1 MDTSEKISGIYY
13 ERKVLQMGTA
23 GTHKVSTNQSD
34 LHYFARDNAKGE
46 VDICY
51 LKPDKSPS
59 PIVAESITR
68 EAFALRFKD
77 CGTHECDLRQKTPEE
92 KKTALA
98 EEKVRKGEEHLE
110 KKEYNSATF
119 EFGQALKVDNKS
131 LDAHLGKGQAHLA
144 LGEVDKA
151 KEHFEKMAA
160 IDTLYNEDNKHT
172 LNELGITLRRSNMF
186 EEAIRNYQKA
196 AEMDPLDEALH
207 FNIGR
212 AYKEWGK
219 TAESREALQKALTIK
234 PDFKEAIDLL
244 KTLQ

>member
-1 MDTSEKISGIYY
+1 METSEKIGGIYY

-23 GTHKVSTNQSD
+23 GTHKVSNDFHD
-34 LHYFARDNAKGE
+34 LHYFAKDNAKGE

-51 LKPDKSPS
+51 LKPDGTPS
-59 PIVAESITR
+59 AIVAESIAR
-68 EAFALRFKD
+68 EAFAVRFKD
-77 CGTHECDLRQKTPEE
+77 CGTHECDLRKKTPEE
-92 KKTALA
+92 KKA
-98 EEKVRKGEEHLE
+98 EIVDAKVRKGEEHLE
-110 KKEYNSATF
+110 KKEFNSATF
-119 EFGQALKVDNKS
+119 EFGQALKADDKR

-160 IDTLYNEDNKHT
+160 IDGLYGEDNKHT
-172 LNELGITLRRSNMF
+172 LNELGITLRRSGMF

-196 AEMDPLDEALH
+196 SLMDPADEALH
-207 FNIGR
+207 FNMGR

-219 TAESREALQKALTIK
+219 TAEAREAVQKALAIK
-234 PDFKEAIDLL
+234 PDFQEALDLL

>member
-1 MDTSEKISGIYY
+1 METSEKISGIYY

-23 GTHKVSTNQSD
+23 GTHKVSNDHHD
-34 LHYFARDNAKGE
+34 LHYFAQNNAKGE

-68 EAFALRFKD
+68 EEFAVRFKD
-77 CGTHECDLRQKTPEE
+77 CGTHECDLRTKTPAE
-92 KKTALA
+92 KKSALV

-119 EFGQALKVDNKS
+119 EFGQALKTDDKH

-151 KEHFEKMAA
+151 KEHFEKMAS
-160 IDTLYNEDNKHT
+160 IDTLYIEGNKHT
-172 LNELGITLRRSNMF
+172 LNELGITLRRSGMF

-196 AEMDPLDEALH
+196 SEMDPADEALH
-207 FNIGR
+207 FNMGR

-219 TAESREALQKALTIK
+219 SGEAREALQKALAIK
-234 PDFKEAIDLL
+234 PDFKEAQALL
-244 KTLQ
+244 ASLK

>member
-1 MDTSEKISGIYY
+1 MDTSMKISGTYY
-13 ERKVLQMGTA
+13 ERKILQMGTG
-23 GTHKVSTNQSD
+23 GTHKVSTDHHD
-34 LHYFARDNAKGE
+34 LHYFAKDNAKGE

-51 LKPDKSPS
+51 LKPDGSPS

-68 EAFALRFKD
+68 EEFAVRFKD
-77 CGTHECDLRQKTPEE
+77 CGTHECDLRKKTPEE
-92 KKTALA
+92 KKAA
-98 EEKVRKGEEHLE
+98 AVEEKVRKGEGHLE

-119 EFGQALKVDNKS
+119 EFGQALKADDKR

-151 KEHFEKMAA
+151 KEHFEKMAS

-172 LNELGITLRRSNMF
+172 LNDLGITLRRGGMF

-196 AEMDPLDEALH
+196 AAMDPADEALH
-207 FNIGR
+207 FNMGR

-219 TAESREALQKALTIK
+219 TAEAREALQKALAIK
-234 PDFKEAIDLL
+234 PDFKEALDLL
-244 KTLQ
+244 KAL

>member
-1 MDTSEKISGIYY
+1 MDASNKISGICY
-13 ERKVLQMGTA
+13 ERKILQMGTA
-23 GTHKVSTNQSD
+23 GTHKVTTDHHD
-34 LHYFARDNAKGE
+34 LHYFAKDNAKGE

-59 PIVAESITR
+59 PIVAESVTR
-68 EAFALRFKD
+68 EEFALRFKD
-77 CGTHECDLRQKTPEE
+77 CGTHECDLRPKTPEE
-92 KKTALA
+92 KKVAIV

-119 EFGQALKVDNKS
+119 EFGQALKVDDKR

-160 IDTLYNEDNKHT
+160 IDTLYDEDNKHT

-196 AEMDPLDEALH
+196 AAMDPADEALH
-207 FNIGR
+207 FNMGR

-219 TAESREALQKALTIK
+219 TAEALEALKKAIAIK
-234 PDFKEAIDLL
+234 PDFKEALDLL